1 MMVSLTQR
9 WLRRNAL
16 TMWMLLTM
24 LLALCSAHSRLQQDL
39 SETYCPVCNMV
50 VQPTPN
56 QLLRGSQALY
66 ACEMAGHFQQ
76 LVSNP
81 KAYVREIS
89 AISTLPAPYSN
100 STVSCPV
107 CHDSRITHAVRLGPH
122 GNQMIFACSENHATS
137 ISTNPADIFIS
148 SPSND
153 TSAYCQGATIMYDGF
168 QSAFHGICPRLLFHG
183 WVLNSEAKYALG
195 FIGIVLMGILL
206 EWWVEFQ
213 DQLHRRLLRTL
224 VVPPSPDTSTAHEDP
239 DLDIELSLEDTLLP
253 ADQRAQRRRSLPFS
267 ARAVLAASYMGM
279 MALAYFIMLVV
290 MSYES
295 GFFVAAVLGMG
306 LGFFFFRDVDALH
319 PSGNPDPCCST

>member
-1 MMVSLTQR
+1 MNIVDEPVVEALPETQG
-9 WLRRNAL
+9 
-16 TMWMLLTM
+16 
-24 LLALCSAHSRLQQDL
+24 SGVFHFPD
-39 SETYCPVCNMV
+39 
-50 VQPTPN
+50 
-56 QLLRGSQALY
+56 GSQYDGDYQSFNQVVMRHGRGTFINGPEKYNGSWHKDQMEGKVERLV
-66 ACEMAGHFQQ
+66 CEWE
-76 LVSNP
+76 

>member
-1 MMVSLTQR
+1 MNIVDEPVVEALPETQG
-9 WLRRNAL
+9 
-16 TMWMLLTM
+16 
-24 LLALCSAHSRLQQDL
+24 SGVFHFPD
-39 SETYCPVCNMV
+39 
-50 VQPTPN
+50 
-56 QLLRGSQALY
+56 GSQY
-66 ACEMAGHFQQ
+66 DGDYQSFNQVVMRHGRGTFI
-76 LVSNP
+76 N
-81 KAYVREIS
+81 
-89 AISTLPAPYSN
+89 
-100 STVSCPV
+100 
-107 CHDSRITHAVRLGPH
+107 GPEKYNGSWH
-122 GNQMIFACSENHATS
+122 KDQMEGKGSFVNGN
-137 ISTNPADIFIS
+137 
-148 SPSND
+148 
-153 TSAYCQGATIMYDGF
+153 AYCQGATIMYDGF

-206 EWWVEFQ
+206 EWWGEFQ